1 VTAGFRMFFPRL
13 HRGAVKDQLT
23 HMEGILPEEKA
34 ILDKVIMPL
43 LTATL
48 RWCVQLMRKDK
59 VCSGG
64 YQGSG
69 ISAL

>member
-1 VTAGFRMFFPRL
+1 
-13 HRGAVKDQLT
+13 
-23 HMEGILPEEKA
+23 MEGILPEEKA